1 MAESVTPRF
10 DEFGLS
16 TFSFEYPAGGAG
28 RAQPHTHLELELVS
42 VQTGAVTLAHAGS
55 QEEIGAHELVSYWAG
70 LPHAVYEVRP
80 GSVFRVAQVPIVDVL
95 GWAGSTA
102 SIDQLLAGR
111 LLRQP
116 LTADEVAA
124 DRLSFARWSADLGTG
139 DVRLHAI
146 AGQEMQARLRRF
158 LHATTRTSRGPVERP
173 GSPTASGVTSA
184 IRYVLR
190 HFMVPITVDDV
201 ATATGWQRDHLMASF
216 RRVCGLTLW
225 NFVTR
230 VRLAEAQR
238 LLATTELPMLA
249 ICGRAGFSS
258 TSRMYATFHRYCDRT
273 PAEYRHASRG

>member
-1 MAESVTPRF
+1 MTDSVRF

-28 RAQPHTHLELELVS
+28 RAHTHLELELVS
-42 VQTGAVTLAHAGS
+42 VETGAMTLAHAGS
-55 QEEIGAHELVSYWAG
+55 HEEVGARELVGYWAG
-70 LPHAVYEVRP
+70 IPHAVVDVRP

-95 GWAGSTA
+95 GWTGSAA

-111 LLRQP
+111 FLRQP

-124 DRLSFARWSADLGTG
+124 DRLSFARWSADLESG
-139 DVRLHAI
+139 DEQLHAI

-158 LHATTRTSRGPVERP
+158 LHATARAARGPAERP
-173 GSPTASGVTSA
+173 GSPTASGVTAA

-190 HFMVPITVDDV
+190 HFMVPITVDDI
-201 ATATGWQRDHLMASF
+201 ATAIGWQRDHLMASF

-238 LLATTELPMLA
+238 LLTTTDLPTLA

-273 PAEYRHASRG
+273 PAEYRHASRGI